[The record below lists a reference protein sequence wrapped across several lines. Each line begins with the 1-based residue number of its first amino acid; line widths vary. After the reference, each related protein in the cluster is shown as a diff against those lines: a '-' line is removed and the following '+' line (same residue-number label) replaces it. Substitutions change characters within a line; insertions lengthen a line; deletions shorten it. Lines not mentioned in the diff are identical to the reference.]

1 MARYARAEAVKAI
14 DNELQKCPDNL
25 RDLLIAAR
33 ELTLGGAPA
42 SVTLPLWDRYRNALA
57 KDGKKPRPLLDRA
70 HLTGL
75 VAVVDLIAGRRRG
88 VDAVINK
95 VAKAAGVSPKDL
107 KNQRLRWQRGAID
120 NAAPYNFLLVI
131 FEGMTEDEIL
141 AELRGVR
148 AANNFV
154 PNPS

>member
-1 MARYARAEAVKAI
+1 MGLYARAEAVKAI
-14 DNELQKCPDNL
+14 DNELRKCPDNL

-33 ELTLGGAPA
+33 TLTLEGAPA

-57 KDGKKPRPLLDRA
+57 KAGKKPRPLLDRA

-75 VAVVDLIAGRRRG
+75 VAVVDLIAGGRRG
-88 VDAVINK
+88 VDGVIAK

-120 NAAPYNFLLVI
+120 NTAPYNCLLVM
-131 FEGMTEDEIL
+131 FEGMTADEIL
-141 AELRGVR
+141 AELRRTRGKQLC
-148 AANNFV
+148 
-154 PNPS
+154 P